1 MKKTIKLT
9 ESDLFNI
16 VKKVLS
22 EQINN
27 NKNINLKNL
36 KFGDIGNDVRILQQ
50 KLIDLG
56 FLKTK
61 TMKPTGF
68 FGNLTN
74 LALAKVEGRPAPKKM
89 DTSKYTKTFSQNN
102 NPQKVNKP
110 VNLKTATSSC
120 QVITPKSDIKDLEQ
134 IVNSFKKSN
143 PKVDPYLLI
152 NRTMNKYA
160 DSYKSQGIPLR
171 TSCQLALIKI
181 RPDYKDKNSF
191 VVDSLN
197 KLIYLY
203 DTLGKFIAKDEI
215 ISGKDKQSLD
225 PKVVAKSLLDWDKQ
239 VKGVGFKWVPNK
251 GYVDTTGKN
260 RKFSENIIFS
270 ETNKSKTRFLPK
282 GIYTTGASLEDD
294 KAFAGKTDNLLRL
307 FDGNKQ
313 ILQAIHGYYVEQPR
327 TEVLKK
333 AEQVLS
339 KPNDP
344 KVGQEFLNL
353 VNKGGV
359 DFSQSYGCINVSNRF
374 LPYLRKYGPNSYV
387 FNIGE
392 ESENYL
398 VNNTENYFD
407 KMMNSQSCPSPQSLG
422 AMDIN
427 SVA

>member
-1 MKKTIKLT
+1 MKKILKLT
-9 ESDLFNI
+9 ESDLVNI
-16 VKKVLS
+16 VKKVLT
-22 EQINN
+22 EQKQSYNP
-27 NKNINLKNL
+27 KNL
-36 KFGDIGNDVRILQQ
+36 KFGDVGNDVRELQQ
-50 KLIDLG
+50 KLFDAG

-61 TMKPTGF
+61 TMKTTGF

-74 LALAKVEGRPAPKKM
+74 LALAKAEGKPAPKKI
-89 DTSKYTKTFSQNN
+89 DTSKYTKAISQYNN
-102 NPQKVNKP
+102 TQKVNKP
-110 VNLKTATSSC
+110 VNLKATTSSSC
-120 QVITPKSDIKDLEQ
+120 QVITSKSDIKDLEQ
-134 IVNSFKKSN
+134 IVSSFKKSYPN
-143 PKVDPYLLI
+143 VEPYSLI
-152 NRTMNKYA
+152 NRMMNRYA

-181 RPDYKDKNSF
+181 RPGYKDKNSF

-203 DTLGKFIAKDEI
+203 DILGKFIAKSEI
-215 ISGKDKQSLD
+215 ISGKNKQSLD

-260 RKFSENIIFS
+260 RKFSEDIVFS
-270 ETNKSKTRFLPK
+270 ETNKNKTRFLPK

-294 KAFAGKTDNLLRL
+294 KGFAGETDNLLRL

-353 VNKGGV
+353 VNKGSV
-359 DFSQSYGCINVSNRF
+359 NLSQSYGCINVPNNF